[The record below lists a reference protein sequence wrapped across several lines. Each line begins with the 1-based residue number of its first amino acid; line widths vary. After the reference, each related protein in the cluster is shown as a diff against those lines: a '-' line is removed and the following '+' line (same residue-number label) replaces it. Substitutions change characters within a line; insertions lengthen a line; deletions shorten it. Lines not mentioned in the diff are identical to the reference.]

1 MNTQAVAKALVLQR
15 PRNLVLEEFSL
26 PEITDDDALIEVEA
40 CGLCGTDHEQFSGIL
55 PTSGP
60 VIPGH
65 ETVGRIVRIGQNA
78 KLRFKV
84 DIGDLVAV
92 EVFQSCRNCQ
102 YCLNGDYRH
111 CNHHG
116 LFDMYGFI
124 PTSKPPSLWGGY
136 ASHLYLSKDA
146 MVIKLP
152 ERLDPQ
158 LATLFNPLGAGLRWA
173 AEIPQ
178 TQEGDVVAILGPGI
192 RGIAG
197 IVAAKLAGAKFV
209 MITGYGP
216 RDKKRLEV
224 AKTFGADLVVD
235 IEHQDPIRELKSAV
249 GSLANVVV
257 DVTAKSTTALGQ
269 AINLCCEGGTVV
281 VAGTK
286 GTVGADNLSIDS
298 IIYKELRILGALGVD
313 IHSYSRAVEILN
325 SSEFPFESLS
335 RLEIGFSGAQNLLV
349 ELSEGSQ
356 DALHC
361 LINPHK

>member
-1 MNTQAVAKALVLQR
+1 MNTQAVAKALVLSEPQ
-15 PRNLVLEEFSL
+15 NLVLEQFPL
-26 PEITDDDALIEVEA
+26 PEITDDEALLEVEA
-40 CGLCGTDHEQFSGIL
+40 CGLCGTDHEQFSGAL

-60 VIPGH
+60 FIPGH
-65 ETVGRIVRIGQNA
+65 ETVGRIVLIGQNA
-78 KLRFKV
+78 KLRFNV

-92 EVFQSCRNCQ
+92 EVFQSCRNCRN
-102 YCLNGDYRH
+102 CLNGDYRH
-111 CNHHG
+111 CQQHG
-116 LFDMYGFI
+116 LYDMYGFI
-124 PTSKPPSLWGGY
+124 PTSKAPSLWGGY
-136 ASHLYLSKDA
+136 SSHLYLSKDA

-152 ERLDPQ
+152 ESLDPR

-178 TQEGDVVAILGPGI
+178 TKKGDIVAILGPGI

-197 IVAAKLAGAKFV
+197 VVAAKLAGAKFV
-209 MITGYGP
+209 MVTGYGP
-216 RDKKRLEV
+216 RDKVRLEI

-235 IEHQDPIRELKSAV
+235 IEHKDPIRELKSAI
-249 GSLANVVV
+249 GSLADVVV

-269 AINLCCEGGTVV
+269 AVNLCSEGGTIV

-286 GTVGADNLSIDS
+286 GKFGADNLSIDS

-325 SSEFPFESLS
+325 SSEFPFESLT
-335 RLEIGFSGAQNLLV
+335 RLEIGFSEAQNLLF